1 MWAWRADHGN
11 DVRLD
16 REQRRHRVVVNGND
30 VTAYGLA
37 VEHYQKSEVVW
48 TGQGGTD
55 VFFQNELP
63 YDPPTQA
70 DWDKSATQLGYP
82 AFVSLQRENLQGLRH
97 GQLRGVHLHPRHAA

>member
-1 MWAWRADHGN
+1 MVTGN
-11 DVRLD
+11 
-16 REQRRHRVVVNGND
+16 N

-63 YDPPTQA
+63 YDLPSQ
-70 DWDKSATQLGYP
+70 SAWNESASFRTATRP
-82 AFVSLQRENLQGLRH
+82 SRSA
-97 GQLRGVHLHPRHAA
+97 PR